1 MNMKHFILKEVPD
14 AKLDIS
20 NFELQEVD
28 IPIPGDGQ
36 VLVRNI
42 LLSIDAANR
51 TWMQGRTYRDQVI
64 AGDVMPSY
72 SVAEIIESK
81 DPDFK
86 KGQIVTA
93 DSFWAEYS
101 VVASKDLNKCPDN
114 ISLSNLLSLFGIA
127 GLTAYHGLFDVGEV
141 KASDTVVVSAA
152 AGSVGVYVGQLA
164 KAVGCKVVGIAGGDA
179 KCKKVVEELGFDG
192 CIDYKNANLVREL
205 KTLCP
210 EGVDLYFDNVGGT
223 VLEAV
228 LIRMK
233 NRGRIVCCGAVS
245 QYESPSPIGP
255 RNIPGFI
262 ITKRLKLEG
271 FIVMD
276 FKERHLEAIA
286 HMKKLLNDGKIT
298 IIEDITE
305 GLQSAPEALVNLL
318 NGKNFGKSMV
328 RVTPDPTRPK
338 LS

>member
-1 MNMKHFILKEVPD
+1 MKHFILKEAPD

-28 IPIPGDGQ
+28 VPKPEDGQ

-101 VVASKDLNKCPDN
+101 VVESKDLNKCPDN

-164 KAVGCKVVGIAGGDA
+164 KAVGCKVVGIAGGDV

-210 EGVDLYFDNVGGT
+210 EGVDLYFDNVGGA

-328 RVTPDPTRPK
+328 RVTPDPTGPK

>member
-1 MNMKHFILKEVPD
+1 MKHFILKEVPD

-20 NFELQEVD
+20 NFEFQEVD
-28 IPIPGDGQ
+28 VPNPEDGQ

-205 KTLCP
+205 KALCP

-276 FKERHLEAIA
+276 FKERHLEAIT